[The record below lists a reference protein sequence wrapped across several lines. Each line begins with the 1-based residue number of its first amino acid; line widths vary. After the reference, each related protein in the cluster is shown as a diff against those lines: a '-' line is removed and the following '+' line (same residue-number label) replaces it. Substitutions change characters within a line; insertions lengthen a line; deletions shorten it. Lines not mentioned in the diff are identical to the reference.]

1 MPLAESLYTLALRAL
16 HPALPL
22 LARGEGKLARGIRG
36 RQGVL
41 ERMERWAATGREPDR
56 PLVWFH
62 APSVGEGLQA
72 RAVIEALRT
81 RMPDVQVAYTWFS
94 PSAEA
99 FGRSLPAD
107 FVDYL
112 PFDLPSAAGRALDL
126 LRPDVLAFSKT
137 DVWPN
142 LTREAERR
150 GIPMVLLSATLPATS
165 SRIGG
170 AARQLLG
177 PAHRRLTHVAAI
189 SPADAERFGSLGVPA
204 ERLSVMGDARFD
216 QVLRRTAASG
226 SSPWPARLGS
236 AGHLVLIAGSTWP
249 PDEEALL
256 SALRHVGERSP
267 PLRLILVPHE
277 PTEEHLRATEM
288 LLRRLGYSS
297 QRLAELEAGPVA
309 AEVVLVDRVGI
320 LGDLY
325 AAGDVAYVGGGW
337 GTAGLHS
344 VLEPAAYGMP
354 VIFGPRHANAREAGE
369 LVQAGGA
376 FSVDDREELRD
387 LLARL
392 WSDGEMRR
400 GAGEAAR
407 DYVESGRGAAARGAE
422 IVQRLLR
429 GGATG

>member
-1 MPLAESLYTLALRAL
+1 MPFAESLYTLALRAL
-16 HPALPL
+16 RPALPL

-41 ERMERWAATGREPDR
+41 ERMERWTAAGRDPDR

-72 RAVIEALRT
+72 RAVIEALRA
-81 RMPDVQVAYTWFS
+81 REPDVQIAYTWFS
-94 PSAEA
+94 PSAEG
-99 FGRSLPAD
+99 FGRSVLAD
-107 FVDYL
+107 FADYL
-112 PFDLPSAAGRALDL
+112 PFDLPAAVGGALDL
-126 LRPDVLAFSKT
+126 LRPDLLAFSKT

-150 GIPMVLLSATLPATS
+150 GIPMVLLSATLPESS

-170 AARQLLG
+170 AARRLLG

-189 SPADAERFGSLGVPA
+189 SPPDAERFGSLGVPA

-216 QVLRRTAASG
+216 QVLRRTAASA
-226 SSPWPARLGS
+226 SSPWPDMLGS
-236 AGHLVLIAGSTWP
+236 RDRLVLVAGSTWP

-277 PTEEHLRATEM
+277 PTEEHLRATEA
-288 LLRRLGYSS
+288 LLGRLGYSS
-297 QRLAELEAGPVA
+297 QRLAKLETGPVA

-325 AAGDVAYVGGGW
+325 AAGDLAYVGGGW

-344 VLEPAAYGMP
+344 VLEPAAYAMP
-354 VIFGPRHANAREAGE
+354 VVFGPRHANAREAGD
-369 LVQAGGA
+369 LVRAGGA
-376 FSVDDREELRD
+376 FSVDDPEELRD

-392 WSDGEMRR
+392 WSDAELRR
-400 GAGEAAR
+400 EAGEAAR
-407 DYVESGRGAAARGAE
+407 AYVESGRGAAERGAE

-429 GGATG
+429 GGRAG